1 MKKRKRPQLV
11 CLDPSLAVQS
21 QKAEADINTI
31 VRNFGITGRMPSAV
45 RLPSFG
51 DYSQVSDYRSALE
64 AVRQAEASFLE
75 VSANV
80 RARFHNDP
88 QAFMEFCENPGN
100 LPQLREWG
108 LAPPAQAAAPA
119 NPPSEP

>member
-1 MKKRKRPQLV
+1 MKKRKRVQLI
-11 CLDPSLAVQS
+11 CRDPSLAVQS

-31 VRNFGITGRMPSAV
+31 VRNFGVTGRMPAAV

-51 DYSQVSDYRSALE
+51 DFSQVADYRSALE

-75 VSANV
+75 VSSAV
-80 RARFHNDP
+80 RDRFHNDP
-88 QAFMEFCENPGN
+88 QAFMEFCENPSN

-108 LAPPAQAAAPA
+108 LAPPAAAAPA
-119 NPPSEP
+119 NPTSDT